1 MVEINKVLI
10 VEDDPNLG
18 KILFEYLEAKNYNVS
33 LAIDGEDGLDKFLKS
48 SEWDIVLLDV
58 MMPKKDGFSL
68 ARDIRKINKNIP
80 IIFLTAK
87 SQKDNIIKAF
97 NLGADD
103 YLTKPFSIEELIARI
118 KAVMKRVLKKEE
130 NILPDKFKLSKYEFL
145 HNQNVLID
153 IDKKKYKLTTK
164 ENELLKLFCE
174 NLNNKVDRNAALIKI
189 WGDDSY
195 YNARSMDV
203 YIAKLRKY
211 LKLDPKIEIKTIHGQ
226 GFKLLILE

>member
-1 MVEINKVLI
+1 MNNRVLV
-10 VEDDPNLG
+10 VEDDKNLG
-18 KILFEYLEAKNYNVS
+18 KVLTDYLTSKNYLVQ
-33 LAIDGEDGLDKFLKS
+33 LAEDGEIGFDFFTNNDY
-48 SEWDIVLLDV
+48 DIIILDV

-68 ARDIRKINKNIP
+68 AKDIRKMNKDIP

-87 SQKDNIIKAF
+87 SHKENIIKAF

-103 YLTKPFSIEELIARI
+103 YLTKPFSIEELLLRMDA
-118 KAVMKRVLKKEE
+118 VLKRTVK
-130 NILPDKFKLSKYEFL
+130 IDKIELDDNFIIGSYTFH
-145 HNQNVLID
+145 HNQNLLISSSGTN
-153 IDKKKYKLTTK
+153 YKLTTK
-164 ENELLKLFCE
+164 ENDLLKLFCE
-174 NLNNKVDRNAALIKI
+174 NINSKVDRSLALMKI

-211 LKLDPKIEIKTIHGQ
+211 LREDKKIDLKTIHGF

>member
-1 MVEINKVLI
+1 MNNRVLV
-10 VEDDPNLG
+10 VEDDKNLG
-18 KILFEYLEAKNYNVS
+18 KVLTDYLTSKNYLVQ
-33 LAIDGEDGLDKFLKS
+33 LAEDGEIGFDFFTNNDY
-48 SEWDIVLLDV
+48 DIIILDV

-68 ARDIRKINKNIP
+68 AKDIRKMNKDIP

-87 SQKDNIIKAF
+87 SHKENIIKAF

-103 YLTKPFSIEELIARI
+103 YLTKPFSIEELLLRMDA
-118 KAVMKRVLKKEE
+118 VLKRTVKIDIIELDD
-130 NILPDKFKLSKYEFL
+130 NFIIGSYTFH
-145 HNQNVLID
+145 HNQNLLISSSGT
-153 IDKKKYKLTTK
+153 KYKLTTK

-174 NLNNKVDRNAALIKI
+174 NINNKVDRSLALMKI

-211 LKLDPKIEIKTIHGQ
+211 LKEDKKIDLKTIHGF
-226 GFKLLILE
+226 GFKLLILD